1 MLKLFKKIGSVF
13 ILIIAIYVLLDF
25 NLRLPSSMI
34 RLRYLISTPIG
45 TNISDVKKYL
55 ETNNYENIYVINFGY
70 SRTPSF
76 ENQGSYYIKLNIG
89 DYRWI
94 FVTDVLVIWIFDGN
108 KELIEII
115 VRKITD
121 VL

>member
-25 NLRLPSSMI
+25 NLRLPSGMI

-55 ETNNYENIYVINFGY
+55 ETNNYENVYVINFGY
-70 SRTPSF
+70 SI
-76 ENQGSYYIKLNIG
+76 EDQGSYYIKLNIG

-94 FVTDVLVIWIFDGN
+94 FVRSVVGIWIFDEN
-108 KELIEII
+108 KKLIEII
-115 VRKITD
+115 VRKEID
-121 VL
+121 AL